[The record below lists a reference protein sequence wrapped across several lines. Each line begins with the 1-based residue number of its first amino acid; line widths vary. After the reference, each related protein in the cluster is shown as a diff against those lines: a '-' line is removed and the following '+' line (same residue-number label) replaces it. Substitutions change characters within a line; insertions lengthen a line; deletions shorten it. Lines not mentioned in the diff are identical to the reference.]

1 MPDDHSGQGSDADD
15 AGYGRS
21 MAAALESWL
30 LPSLPQALEGTDRFV
45 GADATVLDFWRWAF
59 SDLRDNT
66 QRGVLAEFLVALALG
81 RTETRRKPW
90 DNYDVTTASG
100 LRVEV
105 KASGYLQSWPRPT
118 HSRLSFGRVIA
129 RTWDANTSEF
139 GAEREVRAD
148 VFVFSVQTCKDP
160 QCYDVLDISQW
171 EFYVV
176 AADRVRECAY
186 KSVSIAWVRKH
197 ADPVPF
203 RELAATI
210 ERVGHGSAISAS
222 A

>member
-1 MPDDHSGQGSDADD
+1 
-15 AGYGRS
+15 
-21 MAAALESWL
+21 MAASRPPEGWL
-30 LPSLPQALEGTDRFV
+30 VPSPPQALEGADRFA

-66 QRGVLAEFLVALALG
+66 QRGVLAEFLAALALG
-81 RTETRRKPW
+81 RTQARRRAW
-90 DNYDVTTASG
+90 DNYDVTTCSG

-105 KASGYLQSWPRPT
+105 KASGYLQSWAQAA

-129 RTWDANTSEF
+129 RTWDANTNEF
-139 GAEREVRAD
+139 GAEPEVRAD
-148 VFVFSVQTCKDP
+148 VFVFSAQTCKDP
-160 QCYDVLDISQW
+160 QRYDALDISQW

-176 AADRVRECAY
+176 AAERVRECAY

-203 RELAATI
+203 GELAATI
-210 ERVGHGSAISAS
+210 ECVGIESTRGRVE
-222 A
+222 